1 MSSQFRFFKR
11 SIQMMFLC
19 FLDGGNFCLIC
30 IEDIAVL
37 IEYGWIGITI
47 RNKNKNTKILAGD
60 LRI

>member
-1 MSSQFRFFKR
+1 
-11 SIQMMFLC
+11 MFLC